1 MLNAGPGKQ
10 SGVDIEN
17 RFCLLIEKKKHPF
30 RPVVFKVWA
39 LTHQYWPHLGCFRPY
54 SRPSEPETL

>member
-17 RFCLLIEKKKHPF
+17 RFCLLIEKKKNIP
-30 RPVVFKVWA
+30 
-39 LTHQYWPHLGCFRPY
+39 LGQWFSKSGP
-54 SRPSEPETL
+54 

>member
-17 RFCLLIEKKKHPF
+17 RFCLLIEKKIIP
-30 RPVVFKVWA
+30 
-39 LTHQYWPHLGCFRPY
+39 LGQWFSKSGP
-54 SRPSEPETL
+54 